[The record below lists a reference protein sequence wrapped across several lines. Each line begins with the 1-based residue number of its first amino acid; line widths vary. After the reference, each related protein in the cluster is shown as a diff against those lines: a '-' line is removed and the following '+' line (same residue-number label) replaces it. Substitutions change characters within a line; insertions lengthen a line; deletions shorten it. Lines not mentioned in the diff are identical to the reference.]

1 MSETQPAPP
10 ERHEK
15 PFSLNIRANLIAGV
29 LTAIPLLVVWFV
41 FDLLFDLLS
50 QAGRP
55 FIRGLTSWLETIDPS
70 IARFMSDETIF
81 SVIAAIVALIILYFV
96 GLLATFVVGQQLIAW
111 FEEMIQRI
119 PFVQT
124 IYGSAKQLVSALQ
137 TKPTSAQRVVLV
149 NFPHP
154 EMKAIGL
161 VTKTFIDA
169 ATGSELAAVYVP
181 TTPNP
186 TSGYLEIV
194 PVEKLI
200 PTDLTMEQAMT
211 MILSGG
217 AVSPDR
223 ISFGQPES
231 GNNGRAS

>member
-1 MSETQPAPP
+1 MSDTQPDITPDKPP
-10 ERHEK
+10 K

-50 QAGRP
+50 QAGKP
-55 FIRGLTSWLETIDPS
+55 FIRGLTAWIETFSPS
-70 IARFMSDETIF
+70 IARFLSDETVF
-81 SVIAAIVALIILYFV
+81 SVIAAVIALVLLYIV

-111 FEEMIQRI
+111 FEQIIQRI

-137 TKPTSAQRVVLV
+137 TKPSSAQRVVLV
-149 NFPHP
+149 NFPNA

-161 VTKTFIDA
+161 VTKTFIDPNS
-169 ATGSELAAVYVP
+169 GSELAAVYVP

-186 TSGYLEIV
+186 TSGYLEII
-194 PVEKLI
+194 PVEKLLA
-200 PTDLTMEQAMT
+200 TDLTMEQAMT

-223 ISFGQPES
+223 ISFGTPKVGS
-231 GNNGRAS
+231 PDRA